1 MTMST
6 SSPEA
11 YPRATDAEIQLLL
24 KNRGKLEKV
33 LNRSLPV
40 LASPAQRQ
48 TKPRQT
54 SPRAPTSSPPNLAS
68 PAPSPK
74 PPPEYSEEA
83 LKLLRPTGQPLPFAS
98 PLHMLKV
105 VCPEL
110 VPHAWQK
117 EELLRLGGYLD
128 PSDLSKRATI
138 DEHNAFMLNLPA
150 ANGSGKDQY
159 LIAPF
164 AVWFAL
170 VGCRNRTII
179 TSASHD
185 QLKSQTAPSIL
196 YIIEAVNRLF
206 PGTFRTVEFHYVC
219 TLTASEIKLFAT
231 DEEGRAEGYHPWHGG
246 RMAIIINEAKTV
258 RMFNALRRCTGYAYW
273 LEISSPGPKSGDFYQ
288 SSLNAVCYPA
298 LPELNHYYHRRI
310 SAYDCPH
317 IPKAHIE
324 RMREEMTPEWFQ
336 SSILAEFSE
345 VGESIVVT
353 SSMLLTTRAAHV
365 ERIGEDI
372 GIGLDLAAGGD
383 ENSCY
388 VRKGNRVIHEF
399 HFRQRDTTITDQQI
413 DTELAPWK
421 QLDYAFNADDG
432 GIGRAIIDNLAKR
445 GWKITRRLNQSPAYN
460 KREFLNL
467 GAEMYF
473 HLRRL
478 IMRHAIILPNEPV
491 FNKQIVSRY
500 YGRQDTTGKFKL
512 ESKPDSRARNKFS
525 PDRAD
530 AFVLC
535 FFSYRPS
542 VVAEVAPVQSGA
554 PKSLAQFI
562 EQLAWNPESLKR
574 HGNTKRARPIQHY
587 ARL

>member
-1 MTMST
+1 
-6 SSPEA
+6 
-11 YPRATDAEIQLLL
+11 
-24 KNRGKLEKV
+24 
-33 LNRSLPV
+33 
-40 LASPAQRQ
+40 
-48 TKPRQT
+48 
-54 SPRAPTSSPPNLAS
+54 
-68 PAPSPK
+68 
-74 PPPEYSEEA
+74 
-83 LKLLRPTGQPLPFAS
+83 
-98 PLHMLKV
+98 MLKV

-110 VPHAWQK
+110 VPHDWQK

-128 PSDLSKRATI
+128 PSDLSKRAAI

-196 YIIEAVNRLF
+196 YIIDAVNRLF

-353 SSMLLTTRAAHV
+353 SSMLLTTRAAQV

>member
-1 MTMST
+1 
-6 SSPEA
+6 
-11 YPRATDAEIQLLL
+11 
-24 KNRGKLEKV
+24 
-33 LNRSLPV
+33 
-40 LASPAQRQ
+40 
-48 TKPRQT
+48 
-54 SPRAPTSSPPNLAS
+54 
-68 PAPSPK
+68 
-74 PPPEYSEEA
+74 
-83 LKLLRPTGQPLPFAS
+83 
-98 PLHMLKV
+98 MLKV

-110 VPHAWQK
+110 VPHDWQK

-128 PSDLSKRATI
+128 PSDLANKAHI
-138 DEHNAFMLNLPA
+138 DEHNAYKLCLPA

-185 QLKSQTAPSIL
+185 QLKSQTAPGIL
-196 YIIEAVNRLF
+196 YIIDAVNRLF

-258 RMFNALRRCTGYAYW
+258 RMFNALRRCTGYSYW

-288 SSLNAVCYPA
+288 SSLVAICHPA
-298 LPELNHYYHRRI
+298 LPILNHYYHRRI

-317 IPKAHIE
+317 IPKAHIDT
-324 RMREEMTPEWFQ
+324 MRDTMTPEWFQ
-336 SSILAEFSE
+336 SSVLAEFSE

-353 SSMLLTTRAAHV
+353 STMLVELRAALV
-365 ERIGEDI
+365 QPSGEDI

-388 VRKGNRVIHEF
+388 VRKGNTIIHQF

-421 QLDYAFNADDG
+421 ALEYSFNADDG

-445 GWKITRRLNQSPAYN
+445 GWRITRRLNQSPAYN

-478 IMRHAIILPNEPV
+478 IMRHLIFIPNEPV

-500 YGRQDTTGKFKL
+500 YGRQDITGKFKL

-535 FFSYRPS
+535 FFSYRPAIS
-542 VVAEVAPVQSGA
+542 AEAPAVQSRTA
-554 PKSLAQFI
+554 RTLEQFA
-562 EQLAWNPESLKR
+562 EQLAWNPELLTR
-574 HGNTKRARPIQHY
+574 HVSKPSSHHIQRY
-587 ARL
+587 SRL